1 MSSQQVSPPAGL
13 FPENAGRISLTSSDG
28 ALHNAPTMK
37 QKYHT
42 IIRPA
47 RKGYV
52 GWVEEVPGAI
62 TQGTSLEECRRNLRD
77 ALTLLLETHRD
88 EARRAMDESCIEE
101 DIEVDLTER
110 RDHHARRP
118 AQSVA

>member
-1 MSSQQVSPPAGL
+1 
-13 FPENAGRISLTSSDG
+13 
-28 ALHNAPTMK
+28 MK
-37 QKYHT
+37 QTYHT

-62 TQGTSLEECRRNLRD
+62 TQGTSLEECRQNLKD

-88 EARRAMDESCIEE
+88 EARRALDESCIEGN
-101 DIEVDLTER
+101 IEVDLG
-110 RDHHARRP
+110 DHRPDDKHTTSSYRP
-118 AQSVA
+118 AHSIA

>member
-1 MSSQQVSPPAGL
+1 
-13 FPENAGRISLTSSDG
+13 
-28 ALHNAPTMK
+28 MK

-47 RKGYV
+47 RKGFV

-62 TQGTSLEECRRNLRD
+62 TQGRSLEECRQNLKD

-88 EARRAMDESCIEE
+88 EARRAMDDSCIEE

-110 RDHHARRP
+110 SHDLHTQPH
-118 AQSVA
+118 SVA

>member
-1 MSSQQVSPPAGL
+1 MPG
-13 FPENAGRISLTSSDG
+13 
-28 ALHNAPTMK
+28 MK
-37 QKYHT
+37 QRYHT
-42 IIRPA
+42 IIKPA

-62 TQGTSLEECRRNLRD
+62 TQGRSLEECRENLRD

-88 EARRAMDESCIEE
+88 EARRAMDPSCIVE
-101 DIEVDLTER
+101 DIEVDLGDDPLT
-110 RDHHARRP
+110 ARP

>member
-1 MSSQQVSPPAGL
+1 M
-13 FPENAGRISLTSSDG
+13 
-28 ALHNAPTMK
+28 PTMK
-37 QKYHT
+37 QRYHT
-42 IIRPA
+42 IIKPA

-62 TQGTSLEECRRNLRD
+62 TQGRSLEECRQNLKD

-88 EARRAMDESCIEE
+88 EARRAMDDSCIEE

-110 RDHHARRP
+110 ASDPQQQQQAHSMA
-118 AQSVA
+118 

>member
-1 MSSQQVSPPAGL
+1 
-13 FPENAGRISLTSSDG
+13 
-28 ALHNAPTMK
+28 MK

-47 RKGYV
+47 RKGFV

-62 TQGTSLEECRRNLRD
+62 TQGKSLDECRQNLKD

-101 DIEVDLTER
+101 AVEVDLADR
-110 RDHHARRP
+110 AYDIPQQAHSMA
-118 AQSVA
+118 

>member
-1 MSSQQVSPPAGL
+1 
-13 FPENAGRISLTSSDG
+13 
-28 ALHNAPTMK
+28 MK

-62 TQGTSLEECRRNLRD
+62 TQGRSLEECREKLRD

-101 DIEVDLTER
+101 DIEVDLIER
-110 RDHHARRP
+110 RGRSRRP
-118 AQSVA
+118 AHSVA